1 MASGKYSLPRV
12 MQILNTRTLNATNT
26 CKHIHTYLHTCTFL
40 HHTFMEKSLAMD
52 RRNTH
57 ILSTSKSK
65 QNWTRKYSSKSGLQS
80 LHIWVLINKLSS
92 QVSIVFSVNFFIL
105 LLSDNSFRTWCSNCE
120 HLWRK
125 VCSMHCK
132 LGKKKRYLG
141 ICKTFVILFI
151 TIDVNVIFCI
161 TNIISIVVFR
171 DG

>member
-12 MQILNTRTLNATNT
+12 LQILNTRTLNATNT

-40 HHTFMEKSLAMD
+40 HHTFMEESSAMD

-80 LHIWVLINKLSS
+80 LHIWVLINKSS

-120 HLWRK
+120 HLRRK
-125 VCSMHCK
+125 VCSMRCCW
-132 LGKKKRYLG
+132 LPPCRQP
-141 ICKTFVILFI
+141 VR
-151 TIDVNVIFCI
+151 
-161 TNIISIVVFR
+161 SIATSWLSPWGR
-171 DG
+171 RRWHSWQALATS